1 MYKTQ
6 VTILRSH
13 QQLFLVVG
21 VRRVLDQGGGGDGRG
36 LDQLGGQEDGGR
48 AQELELGLLQADGG
62 QQAVHDAQGQEED
75 VRVAAL
81 EKGL

>member
-1 MYKTQ
+1 M
-6 VTILRSH
+6 ILRSH

-62 QQAVHDAQGQEED
+62 QQAVYDAQGQEEN

-81 EKGL
+81 EKG